1 MLTCVSLRG
10 AAFKQ
15 ECSMLYAANGVADLA
30 VSGDVA
36 LAAGEYDRAIEI
48 YSAAIDLDSAT
59 YTTFANRSKAMSEK
73 MLWEDALRDA
83 EKVRWHSSFYNRCS
97 SWRHAGHQTEPFI
110 LSWIRDE
117 AYSASWRA
125 TL

>member
-1 MLTCVSLRG
+1 MRTLPWYVNIIQSNILLIG

-15 ECSMLYAANGVADLA
+15 ECSTLYAANGVADLA

-59 YTTFANRSKAMSEK
+59 YTTFVNRSKARSEK
-73 MLWEDALRDA
+73 MLWDDALRDA
-83 EKVRWHSSFYNRCS
+83 QKVRWHLLFCN
-97 SWRHAGHQTEPFI
+97 
-110 LSWIRDE
+110 
-117 AYSASWRA
+117 
-125 TL
+125 

>member
-1 MLTCVSLRG
+1 MPTCVSCRG

-15 ECSMLYAANGVADLA
+15 ECSAFYAANGVTDLA

-59 YTTFANRSKAMSEK
+59 YTTFANRSMAKSEK

-83 EKVRWHSSFYNRCS
+83 EKVWWH
-97 SWRHAGHQTEPFI
+97 
-110 LSWIRDE
+110 L
-117 AYSASWRA
+117 
-125 TL
+125 LLL